1 MPSLNLKKPHDSF
14 FKELMSNPDV
24 VKHFLTCFLPK
35 NLQKHLNLHTLQI
48 ISPEKIDRKYKRY
61 YLDLVASCKL
71 LNKQCEIYLVFEHK
85 SYPDKLTLIQ
95 ILSYFSAV
103 WEEDIKNGKT
113 PRPIIP
119 IVFYHGKER
128 FNLPKRFSEYF
139 EVPETIK
146 KYLLDFEVIVFDTNE
161 HSDEKIM
168 QCSGNLYLVAG
179 LLAMKHIFKDLK
191 EMKKIFEVV
200 FELEKD
206 KQYAVFNYIVM
217 AKDIKEEDLIE
228 VLKEGGE
235 IMPSLAER
243 WLKQGFEQGLEAGIQ
258 QGIQQGLILE
268 AQDMV
273 LSAIEVKLGY
283 VPKNIEKKVKNI
295 FDREKLK
302 IIHKE
307 IIKTS
312 NLLEVLKKHLG

>member
-1 MPSLNLKKPHDSF
+1 M
-14 FKELMSNPDV
+14 
-24 VKHFLTCFLPK
+24 
-35 NLQKHLNLHTLQI
+35 
-48 ISPEKIDRKYKRY
+48 
-61 YLDLVASCKL
+61 
-71 LNKQCEIYLVFEHK
+71 
-85 SYPDKLTLIQ
+85 
-95 ILSYFSAV
+95 
-103 WEEDIKNGKT
+103 
-113 PRPIIP
+113 
-119 IVFYHGKER
+119 
-128 FNLPKRFSEYF
+128 
-139 EVPETIK
+139 
-146 KYLLDFEVIVFDTNE
+146 LDFEVIVFDTNE

-179 LLAMKHIFKDLK
+179 LLAMKHIFKNLK

-200 FELEKD
+200 FQLEKD

-283 VPKNIEKKVKNI
+283 VPKDIEKKVKNI

-307 IIKTS
+307 IIKTED
-312 NLLEVLKKHLG
+312 LQEVFEKYLEL